1 MVLVDIY
8 VPSVNTTYDFQLMD
22 SVAVKTVI
30 EEIAEMVGQKEQC
43 RIVGDVAE
51 LVLVD
56 RRRQKVLD
64 KGMTLYECGIQT
76 GEQLM
81 LV

>member
-1 MVLVDIY
+1 MILVDIY

-22 SVAVKTVI
+22 SVPVQTVI

-43 RIVGDVAE
+43 QIVGDIAD

-56 RRRQKVLD
+56 NKRQKVLD
-64 KGMTLYECGIQT
+64 KEMTLYECGIQT
-76 GEQLM
+76 GDQLM

>member
-1 MVLVDIY
+1 MILVDIY

-22 SVAVKTVI
+22 SVPVQTVI

-43 RIVGDVAE
+43 QIVGDIAD

-56 RRRQKVLD
+56 TRRQKVLD
-64 KGMTLYECGIQT
+64 KEMTLYECGIQT
-76 GEQLM
+76 GYQLM